1 MHSLHACQAC
11 MLPLGTAGTGTY
23 QLTVPTAAP
32 STSDRYAFNPLP
44 ACNAPLPVFL
54 IMCAFDCPAG
64 RNSQFSLT

>member
-32 STSDRYAFNPLP
+32 APQTGMHSTLYRYATV
-44 ACNAPLPVFL
+44 CNALLPVY
-54 IMCAFDCPAG
+54 P
-64 RNSQFSLT
+64 RYS